1 MSSAHVE
8 TSSGLE
14 ANAHFHTKTFI
25 LLLAVNCVYLAQT
38 FNLVASGSLG
48 LSITAAVGGRSSM
61 VWLTSVLGI
70 MTVVLSPPVS
80 QAADYWGR
88 KWFLVGLTIMG
99 CVGSIV
105 VSRAD
110 SIGMVIAG
118 LAVSGFSYG
127 CQPLIHAVI
136 SEVLPRKYRSYA
148 QATANMSIALGAI
161 CALLVGGALI
171 QNPTAEGFRTYWY
184 ITAGVYAATALGVG
198 LLYNP
203 PPRELQ
209 MNLTLGQKVRRLD
222 WIGFALLAI
231 GLVLFCLGLSWA
243 QNPYP
248 WKSFNVL
255 ATFLVGLVFTAGLII
270 YEWRFRGDA
279 MICIFCEGITF
290 YCANNYFAF
299 EVSLF
304 YTTNPLSVGLHYSI
318 TFFAFLSSALAAGV
332 YCWKTKSLRLPT
344 CFAFGLILVFNI
356 LVATAN
362 KNTAVRN
369 IWAYPLFL
377 GAGLGIALTALMVAA
392 QFSTPAEHIAI
403 ASGLM
408 ISVRSLG
415 GTIGLAIY
423 NAIFNDSLSR
433 NLASKIAAATLPLGL
448 PDTSLGPFIGALAAN
463 NITALGEITRGN
475 TTIIGAGASALLDA
489 YAVAFRNVW
498 IAAGAFAALAVL
510 VSIFMTDPRAEFN
523 ARIDAP
529 VEVEAKVYTEDN
541 VSIVKPAP
549 HFHSILSNINV

>member
-1 MSSAHVE
+1 
-8 TSSGLE
+8 
-14 ANAHFHTKTFI
+14 
-25 LLLAVNCVYLAQT
+25 
-38 FNLVASGSLG
+38 
-48 LSITAAVGGRSSM
+48 M

-88 KWFLVGLTIMG
+88 KWFLVGLTTMG
-99 CVGSIV
+99 CVGSII

-161 CALLVGGALI
+161 CALLIGGALT

-209 MNLTLGQKVRRLD
+209 TKLTFGQKVRRLD

-243 QNPYP
+243 QNPFS
-248 WKSFNVL
+248 WKSSNVL

-270 YEWRFRGDA
+270 YEWRFRGDGMFHHGLFRDRNFPIA

-304 YTTNPLSVGLHYSI
+304 YTTNPLAVGIHYSI
-318 TFFAFLSSALAAGV
+318 AFFTFLSSALAAGV

-344 CFAFGLILVFNI
+344 CFAFGLFLVFSI
-356 LVATAN
+356 LMATTN
-362 KNTAVRN
+362 KDTPVRN

-392 QFSTPAEHIAI
+392 QFSTPAELIAI

-423 NAIFNDSLSR
+423 NAIFNSSLSR

-448 PDTSLGPFIGALAAN
+448 PATSLGPFIGALAAN
-463 NITALGEITRGN
+463 NVTALGEITRGD
-475 TTIIGAGASALLDA
+475 TAIIGAGAGALLDA

-498 IAAGAFAALAVL
+498 IAAGAFAFLAVL
-510 VSIFMTDPRAEFN
+510 GMRLPSSSV
-523 ARIDAP
+523 
-529 VEVEAKVYTEDN
+529 
-541 VSIVKPAP
+541 
-549 HFHSILSNINV
+549 LGG